1 MKFGLFCLT
10 FQYFRAMT
18 LVRREKI
25 SWTDAGEQIGAEYAS
40 KKKKITIERTKMME
54 ENRLEAERSRNL
66 AQAMTKAKEGE
77 ERKLRFMSI
86 LLCI

>member
-25 SWTDAGEQIGAEYAS
+25 SWTDAGEQIGAEVGA
-40 KKKKITIERTKMME
+40 
-54 ENRLEAERSRNL
+54 RLGSRLGTDWADDCGQVEAVPHRPQEAVHS
-66 AQAMTKAKEGE
+66 
-77 ERKLRFMSI
+77 
-86 LLCI
+86 C